1 MNIKA
6 MSDNHGYLPDPSN
19 IGKCDVLCICGDI
32 MPLSIQCN
40 FYASVLWYT
49 NHFRNW
55 VNKLNCE
62 KVILTPCNHDF
73 FFEMLDKIIAD
84 KDNPENKYGWVLD
97 VKTLNHITKLDRS
110 DKIVYLVDEL
120 WVYKGVT
127 FYGTPYVSSL
137 KNWAFYRSDD
147 ELKERFN
154 MIPEKVDVLLTH
166 QPPKLNDCGL
176 VKQTDAFNYLS
187 DCGSDILADAI
198 MKRDIK
204 WALSGHVHSGSHLS
218 KKVNNT
224 NIVNVSLKDENYKV
238 SYDLFEFD
246 IHCDTHNPDCEPH
259 MYVVRNPSSQLWLFD
274 CQPWKDENDDWD
286 SFGNCMPLDENLF
299 PNVTCDDKPL
309 EVVVKEFTDWD

>member
-1 MNIKA
+1 MKIKA
-6 MSDNHGYLPDPSN
+6 ISDNHGYLPDPSS

-32 MPLSIQCN
+32 MPLSIQRN

-62 KVILTPCNHDF
+62 KVILTPGNHDF
-73 FFEMLDKIIAD
+73 FFEMLEKIIAY
-84 KDNPENKYGWVLD
+84 KDNQENEYGWVLD
-97 VKTLNHITKLDRS
+97 VKTLNHITKRDRN

-120 WVYKGVT
+120 FVYKGVR

-137 KNWAFYRSDD
+137 KNWAFYRSDV

-154 MIPEKVDVLLTH
+154 KIPEKVDVLLTH

-176 VKQTDAFNYLS
+176 VKQTDAFHYLS
-187 DCGSDILADAI
+187 DFGSDILADAI

-204 WALSGHVHSGSHLS
+204 WALSGHVHSGSHVS

-286 SFGNCMPLDENLF
+286 SFGNCMPLDENMF

-309 EVVVKEFTDWD
+309 EVVVKEFTDGD

>member
-1 MNIKA
+1 MKIKA
-6 MSDNHGYLPDPSN
+6 MSDNHGYLPDPSY
-19 IGKCDVLCICGDI
+19 IGNCD
-32 MPLSIQCN
+32 
-40 FYASVLWYT
+40 VLWYT

-62 KVILTPCNHDF
+62 KVILTPGNHDF
-73 FFEMLDKIIAD
+73 FFEMLEKIIAD
-84 KDNPENKYGWVLD
+84 KDNPENEYGWVLD
-97 VKTLNHITKLDRS
+97 VKTLNHITKRDRS

-120 WVYKGVT
+120 CVYKGVT

-187 DCGSDILADAI
+187 DFGSDILADAI

-204 WALSGHVHSGSHLS
+204 WALSGHVHSGSHVS
-218 KKVNNT
+218 KKVANT

-309 EVVVKEFTDWD
+309 EVVVKEFTDGD